1 MLKIFSDQIFQ
12 TDLLRR
18 CSTGMK
24 NIKILSLGL
33 FISFAACQS
42 SKNSRHKTD
51 SIASIESGPGKIIDE
66 RFLIVPGRSVGEISL
81 GEDMAKVSARLGR
94 PDDGD
99 AAMGKAWGIW
109 YSKDSVA
116 GIRNEFAI
124 YSSYRDTSM
133 RVKDV
138 KQIRITSAQF
148 KTQDGFT
155 TGRSVS
161 ETKLKF
167 PDVEKISAYL
177 NEQKDTVTVYDSKR
191 DGIGFEFLK
200 GKSISLTVHPTNQ
213 SVNGTYLT
221 LHPEWK
227 LID

>member
-1 MLKIFSDQIFQ
+1 MLKNFSDQIFQ
-12 TDLLRR
+12 TDLSRR
-18 CSTGMK
+18 CSTGMR

-33 FISFAACQS
+33 LISFAACQS
-42 SKNSRHKTD
+42 SKNSQHKTD

-66 RFLIVPGRSVGEISL
+66 RFLIVPGRSVGDISL
-81 GEDMAKVSARLGR
+81 GEDMTKVSAKLGR

-109 YSKDSVA
+109 YSKDSTSGRRDELAV
-116 GIRNEFAI
+116 

-133 RVKDV
+133 SVKEV
-138 KQIRITSAQF
+138 KQIRITSPKY

-155 TGRSVS
+155 TGFSESDTRS
-161 ETKLKF
+161 KF
-167 PDVEKISAYL
+167 PSLERISAYL
-177 NEQKDTVTVYDSKR
+177 NEQKDTVVIYDAKT

-200 GKSISLTVHPTNQ
+200 GKSISITVHPKNQ

-227 LID
+227 QIE

>member
-1 MLKIFSDQIFQ
+1 
-12 TDLLRR
+12 
-18 CSTGMK
+18 
-24 NIKILSLGL
+24 
-33 FISFAACQS
+33 
-42 SKNSRHKTD
+42 
-51 SIASIESGPGKIIDE
+51 
-66 RFLIVPGRSVGEISL
+66 VGEISL
-81 GEDMAKVSARLGR
+81 GEDMAKIGVKLGR
-94 PDDGD
+94 PDAGD

-109 YSKDSVA
+109 YSKDSTS
-116 GIRNEFAI
+116 GQRNELAI

-167 PDVEKISAYL
+167 SDIEKISSYL

-200 GKSISLTVHPTNQ
+200 GKSISLTVHPMNQ

-227 LID
+227 RIE